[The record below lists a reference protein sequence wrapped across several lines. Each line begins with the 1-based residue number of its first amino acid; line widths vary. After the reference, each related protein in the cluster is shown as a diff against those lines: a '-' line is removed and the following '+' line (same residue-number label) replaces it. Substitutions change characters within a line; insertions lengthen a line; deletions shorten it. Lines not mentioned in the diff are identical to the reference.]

1 MSSEP
6 VDRKLAAI
14 LSADV
19 VGYSRL
25 MADDEAATIR
35 TLTSYRESIAM
46 LIRQHRGR
54 VVDSPGDNVLAD
66 FPTALDAVRC
76 ALEIQGVLRARNVS
90 LATERRMEFRIGVH
104 MGDVATEGGR
114 VYGDGVNIAAR
125 LEGLAEAGGI
135 CISATVHDQVRNK
148 VDVGYTD
155 LGDQTVKNIPEQVH
169 VYRVQPRATEGVGPQ
184 QSEPT
189 LGERRRFPMAL
200 VVTAAVL
207 LLVGGAL
214 WGTWPRPLGLILDV
228 TGVGRPPVDPA
239 LPDKPSVVVL
249 PFENMSGDA
258 EQAYFSD
265 GLTEELT
272 ANLAGSPLLFVISR
286 NSAFSYKGRPVRVET
301 IGRELGVRY
310 VVEGS
315 VRKAGERVRI
325 TAQLIDAT
333 TGHHLWSE
341 QYDRDLSDIFAVQ
354 SEISEAILV
363 AVGVQVNEAELARI
377 RRRPTDSLSAYEAY
391 TRAVSLV
398 TMYTRKDLAEARRLL
413 ERALEIDPDYAA
425 ARSLLGGTYSAEY
438 GIGWSQDPALLDR
451 AEELTERALEI
462 DPTLWNAHLVLATVS
477 LSRRRPERVLFHAE
491 KAIELAPSV
500 AFSRVMLAVGQAQS
514 GRPVAAIESLQS
526 AMRLDPRVEGNDAI
540 LTVLAG
546 FYWNTGRT
554 DEAVRMW
561 ERAREGNSD
570 LVIPRL
576 SLADYYAAAGEPDKA
591 RPLVEELRLVV
602 PEMTA
607 ESGAG
612 LVSRARGSDQD
623 QTAALEANLRSL
635 GLP

>member
-214 WGTWPRPLGLILDV
+214 WGTWPRPLALILDV
-228 TGVGRPPVDPA
+228 TGVGRPPIDPA

-333 TGHHLWSE
+333 TGHHLWSQ
-341 QYDRDLSDIFAVQ
+341 QYDRELSDIFAVQ

-377 RRRPTDSLSAYEAY
+377 RRRPTNNLSAYEAF
-391 TRAVSLV
+391 TRAVFLM
-398 TMYTRKDLAEARRLL
+398 TKYTRKDLAETRRLL
-413 ERALEIDPDYAA
+413 ERAIEIDPSYAA
-425 ARSLLGGTYSAEY
+425 AYSLLGGTYSAEY
-438 GIGWSQDPALLDR
+438 AIGWSQTGAD
-451 AEELTERALEI
+451 
-462 DPTLWNAHLVLATVS
+462 H
-477 LSRRRPERVLFHAE
+477 LSRREGDRA
-491 KAIELAPSV
+491 
-500 AFSRVMLAVGQAQS
+500 GAQR
-514 GRPVAAIESLQS
+514 GVF
-526 AMRLDPRVEGNDAI
+526 PR
-540 LTVLAG
+540 
-546 FYWNTGRT
+546 
-554 DEAVRMW
+554 
-561 ERAREGNSD
+561 
-570 LVIPRL
+570 
-576 SLADYYAAAGEPDKA
+576 
-591 RPLVEELRLVV
+591 
-602 PEMTA
+602 
-607 ESGAG
+607 
-612 LVSRARGSDQD
+612 RARGRSGSVGPSRGGHRVAPERDASRPEGRGERRGHDPSRRVLLEHGANRRGGKDVGAGTGGELGPGHPAPLPGRLLRRSRRAGQGSAARRGAETRRSGDDGGVRGWARRSCARLGRRSDD
-623 QTAALEANLRSL
+623 RPGSAPEKRRSTLRGPPRSRVW
-635 GLP
+635 PQSPT